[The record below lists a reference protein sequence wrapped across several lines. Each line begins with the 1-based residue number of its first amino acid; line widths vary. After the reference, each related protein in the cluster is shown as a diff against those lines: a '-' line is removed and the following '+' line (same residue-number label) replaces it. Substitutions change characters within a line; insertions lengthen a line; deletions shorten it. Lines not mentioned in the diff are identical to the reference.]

1 MRTSPYVD
9 ARPAGSQ
16 RRTFVP
22 LIAALTLLGV
32 FATAVGLGQVLG
44 IPLPAF
50 SFGGLLTDESAMK
63 PSQPTRIT
71 IPSLGVRADVVEVGN
86 MEDGSIAAPT
96 EDPIGTAGWYGLGPT
111 PGEAGTAI
119 IVGHVDTADKP
130 AVFQQLRELK
140 PGKLIEVRRKDRR
153 VATFTV
159 ESVESFPKT
168 AFPTDR
174 IFADTGTP
182 RLALIT
188 CGGAWIG
195 GEMGYADNVIVF
207 ARLV

>member
-1 MRTSPYVD
+1 
-9 ARPAGSQ
+9 
-16 RRTFVP
+16 VP
-22 LIAALTLLGV
+22 LIAALILLGV

-44 IPLPAF
+44 IPMPTFA
-50 SFGGLLTDESAMK
+50 FGGLLTDESAMK

-96 EDPIGTAGWYGLGPT
+96 DDPAATAGWYGFGPT

-119 IVGHVDTADKP
+119 IVGHVDMADKP
-130 AVFQQLRELK
+130 AVFQHLRELK
-140 PGKLIEVRRKDRR
+140 PGKLIEIRRKDRR

-159 ESVESFPKT
+159 ESVESFLKT

-174 IFADTGTP
+174 VFADTGTP
-182 RLALIT
+182 RLAVIT

-195 GEMGYADNVIVF
+195 GDTGYTDNVIVF